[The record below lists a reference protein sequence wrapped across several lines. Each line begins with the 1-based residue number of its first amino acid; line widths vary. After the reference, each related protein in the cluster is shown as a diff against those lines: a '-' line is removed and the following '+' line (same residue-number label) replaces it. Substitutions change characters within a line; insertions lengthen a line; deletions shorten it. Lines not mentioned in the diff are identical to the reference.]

1 MKNKKAIIATVLCL
15 AFVTALS
22 IYIVLGINSYK
33 LPSDY
38 ESDSN
43 SNPTI
48 QEQTTVHLEEI
59 PDGYVGIYSVE
70 DFDYLRNSSTG
81 SYILMNDIDMTNV
94 ESWEGINFQGSFNGN
109 NYEIKNYHFS
119 NGFFNYLTD
128 ATVKNLTLSVN
139 ISETNKNRTMGVFAN
154 KIETSNSDNSSSYI
168 SFIRIKGNI
177 NVTSSPFGTIAGAVF
192 PGDEDAW
199 VYIDHVTNEAN
210 ITGDSSTI
218 GGIIGTV
225 SQQNAS
231 ETDPTALQVSNAVNK
246 GNITISHSRNDHY
259 VHNVGG
265 IIGDGLGYIQCCD
278 NYGNISLDCPTPKYG
293 DPISYDNPTYVRL
306 NSICGGIIGSNGYC
320 HYKLAEIYPRGEIGD
335 IFSCSNYGKIISKNS
350 EYTGGIIGYAA
361 VSYSLRGCGNFADIS
376 GMNAG
381 GIQGGG
387 YYLSQISDCINTGS
401 ITGSET
407 SGALIGVFFSNA
419 PEPINCY
426 YLNNGVNSVGVK
438 AAFPTVYSVEANQLT
453 DESVINLDENLWTFE
468 EAGPTLYST
477 IGNKNIN

>member
-15 AFVTALS
+15 AIVTALS
-22 IYIVLGINSYK
+22 VYIVLESNSYK

-48 QEQTTVHLEEI
+48 QEQTTAHLEEI

-94 ESWEGINFQGSFNGN
+94 ESWNGINFQGSFNGN

-139 ISETNKNRTMGVFAN
+139 ISETHTVQNYDNIVDNANHNRYTGVFAN
-154 KIETSNSDNSSSYI
+154 QIETSYSDNSSSYI

-177 NVTSSPFGTIAGAVF
+177 NVTSSTFGTIAGAVVL
-192 PGDEDAW
+192 GDEDAW

-210 ITGDSSTI
+210 ITGDSSKI

-246 GNITISHSRNDHY
+246 GNITISTNDENNHY
-259 VHNVGG
+259 VGG
-265 IIGDGLGYIQCCD
+265 IIGAGLGYIQCCD
-278 NYGNISLDCPTPKYG
+278 NYGNISLDCPTPKYEDPNPYDG
-293 DPISYDNPTYVRL
+293 DTSYYRR
-306 NSICGGIIGSNGYC
+306 SAKCGGIIGISGD
-320 HYKLAEIYPRGEIGD
+320 IGD

-350 EYTGGIIGYAA
+350 EYTGGIIGYTAE
-361 VSYSLRGCGNFADIS
+361 SYSLRGCGNFADIS

-438 AAFPTVYSVEANQLT
+438 AAFPTVYSVEANQMT